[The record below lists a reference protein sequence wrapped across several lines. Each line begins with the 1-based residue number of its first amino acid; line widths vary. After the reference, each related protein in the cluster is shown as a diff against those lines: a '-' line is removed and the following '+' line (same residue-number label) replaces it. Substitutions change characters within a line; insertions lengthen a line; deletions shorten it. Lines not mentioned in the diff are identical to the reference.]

1 MDFKNLTFYP
11 EFWIDLVV
19 FIMLGVALVL
29 LSKGVWEWKEKRRLE
44 KEMAEYQQRKD
55 DESQENP

>member
-19 FIMLGVALVL
+19 FIMLGVAMVL

-55 DESQENP
+55 DEAQENT